1 MKNKQLFHQ
10 KYGPLAL
17 VAGASEGLGAA
28 FCEEL
33 AKQHFDLVLVARR
46 EEPLKE
52 LASRLSAEFGI
63 EITTI
68 IGDLADPETL
78 KNILQ
83 VMQSLDV
90 GLLVY
95 NAAFSAIGEFA
106 SLPLS
111 DIVQS

>member
-10 KYGPLAL
+10 KYGPRAL

-52 LASRLSAEFGI
+52 LASRLSAEFGT
-63 EITTI
+63 EVTTV

-78 KNILQ
+78 EALLHSI
-83 VMQSLDV
+83 QSLDV

-95 NAAFSAIGEFA
+95 NAAFSAIGDLRPCRFRT
-106 SLPLS
+106 
-111 DIVQS
+111 